1 MRRTFL
7 KGSLAALLAMSFGQA
22 AIASD
27 VARMVVAFPAGGPA
41 DALAR
46 AISRQLETELKR
58 TVIIDNRPGANGAI
72 AISAVTKGPA
82 DGSVFFLTSAG
93 AIVIN
98 PSLYKNLSYR
108 PERDLV
114 PVSMVVTTPQV
125 LVVPLQSK
133 VNSAKDLVAQSRAGR
148 AVSLASSGIGSMP
161 HMAIELFKASTSAEF
176 LHVAYKGA
184 APAITDTIGG
194 QVDAFFGDAS
204 GLVPFIEG
212 KKLKPVA
219 VTTAKRLPYLPDV
232 PTLDESGIK
241 GVYAEN
247 WYGLMVPAGTPPKI
261 VQELNGAVRRT
272 LENKDVK
279 ASLAKMGLTPA
290 PSTAAEFSD
299 RIRADGGKWSKLIA
313 ERNVKP
319 E

>member
-1 MRRTFL
+1 MRRIFL
-7 KGSLAALLAMSFGQA
+7 KGSLAALLAMSFGTTAMA
-22 AIASD
+22 AD
-27 VARMVVAFPAGGPA
+27 VVRLVVAFPAGGPA

-46 AISRQLETELKR
+46 AISRQLEMELKR

-72 AISAVTKGPA
+72 AVSAVSKGPA
-82 DGSVFFLTSAG
+82 DGSTLFLTSAG

-98 PSLYKNLSYR
+98 PWLYKNLSYR
-108 PERDLV
+108 PERDLT
-114 PVSMVVTTPQV
+114 PVSLVVTTPQV
-125 LVVPLQSK
+125 VVVPIQSTIG
-133 VNSAKDLVAQSRAGR
+133 SATDLVAQSRAGR
-148 AVSLASSGIGSMP
+148 PVSLASSGIGSMP
-161 HMAIELFKASTSAEF
+161 HMAIELFKAATSAEF

-204 GLVPFIEG
+204 GLVPFIAG
-212 KKLKPVA
+212 KKLKPIAVA
-219 VTTAKRLPYLPDV
+219 TSKRLPYLPQV

-241 GVYAEN
+241 GVLAEN
-247 WYGLMVPAGTPPKI
+247 WYGLMAPAGTPPQV
-261 VQELNGAVRRT
+261 VQTLNDAIRKT

-279 ASLAKMGLTPA
+279 ANLARMGLTPA
-290 PSTAAEFSD
+290 PSSAAEFAE
-299 RIRADGGKWSKLIA
+299 RIRVDGQRWSKLIA

>member
-7 KGSLAALLAMSFGQA
+7 KGSLAVVLAMSLGQA
-22 AIASD
+22 AMAGD
-27 VARMVVAFPAGGPA
+27 VVRMVVAFPAGGPA

-72 AISAVTKGPA
+72 AVSAVTKGPA
-82 DGSVFFLTSAG
+82 DGSVFFLSSAG

-98 PSLYKNLSYR
+98 PSLYKNLSYH
-108 PERDLV
+108 PERDLM
-114 PVSMVVTTPQV
+114 PVSLVVTTPQV

-133 VNSAKDLVAQSRAGR
+133 IGSAKDLVAQSRAGR
-148 AVSLASSGIGSMP
+148 PVSLASSGIGSMP

-241 GVYAEN
+241 GVHAEN
-247 WYGLMVPAGTPPKI
+247 WYGMMVPAGTPQKV
-261 VQELNGAVRRT
+261 VQTLNEAIRKT
-272 LENKDVK
+272 LESKDVK

-290 PSTAAEFSD
+290 PSTAAEFAG
-299 RIRADGGKWSKLIA
+299 RIRADGAKWSKLIA

>member
-7 KGSLAALLAMSFGQA
+7 KGSLAVVLAMSLGQA
-22 AIASD
+22 AMAGD
-27 VARMVVAFPAGGPA
+27 VVRMVVAFPAGGPA

-72 AISAVTKGPA
+72 AVSAVTKGPA
-82 DGSVFFLTSAG
+82 DGSVFFLSSAG

-98 PSLYKNLSYR
+98 PSLYKNLSYH
-108 PERDLV
+108 PERDLM
-114 PVSMVVTTPQV
+114 PVSLVVTTPQV

-133 VNSAKDLVAQSRAGR
+133 IGSAKDLVAQSRAGR
-148 AVSLASSGIGSMP
+148 PVSLASSGIGSMP

-241 GVYAEN
+241 GVHAEN
-247 WYGLMVPAGTPPKI
+247 WYGMMVPAGTPQKV
-261 VQELNGAVRRT
+261 VQTLNEAIRKT
-272 LENKDVK
+272 LESKDVK

-290 PSTAAEFSD
+290 PSTAAEFGG
-299 RIRADGGKWSKLIA
+299 RIRADGAKWSKLIA

>member
-1 MRRTFL
+1 MRRAFL

-22 AIASD
+22 AVAGD

-108 PERDLV
+108 PQRDLV

-133 VNSAKDLVAQSRAGR
+133 VNSAKDLVAQSRTGR
-148 AVSLASSGIGSMP
+148 SVSLASSGIGSMP
-161 HMAIELFKASTSAEF
+161 HMVIELFKASTSAEF

-219 VTTAKRLPYLPDV
+219 VTTARRLPYLPDV

-241 GVYAEN
+241 GVHAEN
-247 WYGLMVPAGTPPKI
+247 WYGLMAPAGTPPQI
-261 VQELNGAVRRT
+261 VQELNDAVRRT
-272 LENKDVK
+272 LENKEVK

-299 RIRADGGKWSKLIA
+299 RIRADGAKWSRLIA

>member
-7 KGSLAALLAMSFGQA
+7 KGSLAAVLAMSLGQA
-22 AIASD
+22 ALAGD
-27 VARMVVAFPAGGPA
+27 VVRMVVAFPAGGPA

-46 AISRQLETELKR
+46 AISRQLEMELKR

-72 AISAVTKGPA
+72 AVSAVTKGPA

-98 PSLYKNLSYR
+98 PPLYKNLSYR
-108 PERDLV
+108 PERDLM
-114 PVSMVVTTPQV
+114 PVSLVVTTPQV
-125 LVVPLQSK
+125 LVVPMQSK
-133 VNSAKDLVAQSRAGR
+133 IGSAKGLVAQSRAGR
-148 AVSLASSGIGSMP
+148 PVSLASSGIGSMP

-212 KKLKPVA
+212 KRLKPIA

-241 GVYAEN
+241 GVHAEN
-247 WYGLMVPAGTPPKI
+247 WYGMMVPAGTPPRV
-261 VQELNGAVRRT
+261 VQTLNEAVRKT

-279 ASLAKMGLTPA
+279 ANLAKMGLTPA

-299 RIRADGGKWSKLIA
+299 RIRADGDKWSKLIA
-313 ERNVKP
+313 ERNIKP

>member
-7 KGSLAALLAMSFGQA
+7 KGSLATILAVSFGQA
-22 AIASD
+22 AMAGD
-27 VARMVVAFPAGGPA
+27 VVRMVVAFPAGGPA

-46 AISRQLETELKR
+46 AMSKQLETELKR

-72 AISAVTKGPA
+72 AVSAVTKGPA

-108 PERDLV
+108 PDRELM
-114 PVSMVVTTPQV
+114 PVSLVVTTPQV

-133 VNSAKDLVAQSRAGR
+133 IGSAKDLVAQRRAGR
-148 AVSLASSGIGSMP
+148 PVSLASSGIGSMP

-204 GLVPFIEG
+204 GLLPFIEG

-232 PTLDESGIK
+232 STLDESGIK
-241 GVYAEN
+241 GVHAEN
-247 WYGLMVPAGTPPKI
+247 WYGMMVPAGTPPKV
-261 VQELNGAVRRT
+261 VQTLNEAIRKT

-279 ASLAKMGLTPA
+279 ANLAKMGLTPA
-290 PSTAAEFSD
+290 PSTASEFAG
-299 RIRADGGKWSKLIA
+299 RIRADGDKWSKLIA

>member
-1 MRRTFL
+1 
-7 KGSLAALLAMSFGQA
+7 MSFGQA
-22 AIASD
+22 AMAGE
-27 VARMVVAFPAGGPA
+27 VVRMVVAFPAGGPA

-46 AISRQLETELKR
+46 AISRQLETELKH

-72 AISAVTKGPA
+72 AVSAVTKGPV

-98 PSLYKNLSYR
+98 PSLYKNLAYR
-108 PERDLV
+108 PERDLM
-114 PVSMVVTTPQV
+114 PVSLVVTTPQV
-125 LVVPLQSK
+125 LVVPVQSK
-133 VNSAKDLVAQSRAGR
+133 IGSAKDLVAQSRAGR
-148 AVSLASSGIGSMP
+148 PVSLASSGIGSMP

-232 PTLDESGIK
+232 PTLDESGIQ
-241 GVYAEN
+241 GVHAEN
-247 WYGLMVPAGTPPKI
+247 WYGMMVPAGTPPKV
-261 VQELNGAVRRT
+261 VQKLNEAIRKT
-272 LENKDVK
+272 LEDKDVK
-279 ASLAKMGLTPA
+279 ANLAKMGLMPA
-290 PSTAAEFSD
+290 PSTAAEFAG
-299 RIRADGGKWSKLIA
+299 RIRADRDKWSKLIA
-313 ERNVKP
+313 DRNVKP

>member
-1 MRRTFL
+1 M
-7 KGSLAALLAMSFGQA
+7 
-22 AIASD
+22 
-27 VARMVVAFPAGGPA
+27 
-41 DALAR
+41 
-46 AISRQLETELKR
+46 
-58 TVIIDNRPGANGAI
+58 
-72 AISAVTKGPA
+72 
-82 DGSVFFLTSAG
+82 
-93 AIVIN
+93 
-98 PSLYKNLSYR
+98 
-108 PERDLV
+108 

-125 LVVPLQSK
+125 PAVPPQSK
-133 VNSAKDLVAQSRAGR
+133 VNSAKDLVAQSRTGR
-148 AVSLASSGIGSMP
+148 SVSLASSGIGSMQ
-161 HMAIELFKASTSAEF
+161 HVEIQLFKASTSAEF

-184 APAITDTIGG
+184 APAITDTISG

-232 PTLDESGIK
+232 PTLDESSIK

-247 WYGLMVPAGTPPKI
+247 WYGLMFPAGRPHKI

-272 LENKDVK
+272 LENKDGPISRRWDWRRRRPLRRSSPIGS
-279 ASLAKMGLTPA
+279 ARTGESGP
-290 PSTAAEFSD
+290 
-299 RIRADGGKWSKLIA
+299 GLIA

>member
-7 KGSLAALLAMSFGQA
+7 KGALAAVLAMSFGQA
-22 AIASD
+22 AMAGD
-27 VARMVVAFPAGGPA
+27 VVRMVVAFPAGGPA

-46 AISRQLETELKR
+46 AISRQLEAELKR

-72 AISAVTKGPA
+72 AVSAVTKGPA

-108 PERDLV
+108 PERDLM
-114 PVSMVVTTPQV
+114 PISLVVTTPQV
-125 LVVPLQSK
+125 LVVPMQSK
-133 VNSAKDLVAQSRAGR
+133 IGSAKDLVAQSRAGR
-148 AVSLASSGIGSMP
+148 PVSLASSGIGSMP

-212 KKLKPVA
+212 KKLKPIA

-241 GVYAEN
+241 GVHAEN
-247 WYGLMVPAGTPPKI
+247 WYGMMMPAGTPPKV
-261 VQELNGAVRRT
+261 VQTLNEAIRKT

-279 ASLAKMGLTPA
+279 ANLAKMGLTPA
-290 PSTAAEFSD
+290 PSTAAEFAG
-299 RIRADGGKWSKLIA
+299 RIRADGDKWSKLIA